1 MSKDIDIVRGAT
13 IPVEV
18 QAPERLR
25 SWTEQFHDEEP
36 AGPSLRGPVLAGLA
50 TIVLGIG
57 GFTTWAYSAHLDSAA
72 VASATVI
79 VDSKRKTISH
89 LEGGILKALVAHEGE
104 LVKAGQPVLLLE
116 DTRAKAELE
125 QLRARRIGL
134 EARLVRL
141 RAEQSNL
148 DDVDYPADLVA
159 AKSPVTEEVLRAERR
174 FFVAR
179 KQMLDRKIE
188 IQQKTIAQQ
197 VAELEAVKALTEAN
211 ARQAELNG
219 RELEAV
225 AGLFKKGYAARPRLT
240 ELETRQSELMGS
252 AGELA
257 SRKAKAEQAKAA
269 AELEIL
275 SLGNDFQQQVASDIQ
290 TAQLELADTVERM
303 TAATDV
309 LRRIEVASPEE
320 GVVTNIRYH
329 TPGSVITAGQP
340 ILDIVPKDQPLVVEA
355 KVSIRDVDSVRVG
368 APVQIRLTAY
378 NHRSTAPLEGK
389 LTYLSAD
396 QQVDERTDVAFY
408 VVRAEIRP
416 ESIAANSTAALYPG
430 MPAEILIIN
439 KPRRAI
445 DYFLAPITESFNR
458 AFREE

>member
-1 MSKDIDIVRGAT
+1 MKKDIDIVRSVTLPAVT
-13 IPVEV
+13 
-18 QAPERLR
+18 QAPERLK

-50 TIVLGIG
+50 TVVLGVG
-57 GFTTWAYSAHLDSAA
+57 GFTSWAYSAHLDSAA

-89 LEGGILKALVAHEGE
+89 LEGGILKAFVAHEGE

-125 QLRARRIGL
+125 QLRAKRVGL

-141 RAEQSNL
+141 RAEQKEAH
-148 DDVDYPADLVA
+148 DVEFPPKLLA
-159 AKSPVTEEVLRAERR
+159 AKSPVTQDVLSAERR

-179 KQMLDRKIE
+179 KQMFDRKVE

-197 VAELEAVKALTEAN
+197 VAELEAVKAQTEAN
-211 ARQAELNG
+211 IRQTELNG

-225 AGLFKKGYAARPRLT
+225 AGLFQKGYAPRPRLT
-240 ELETRQSELMGS
+240 ELETKQSELMGT

-275 SLGNDFQQQVASDIQ
+275 SLGNDFQQQVAADIQ
-290 TAQLELADTVERM
+290 TAQLELADTIERM

-309 LRRIEVASPEE
+309 LRRVEVVSPEE

-329 TPGSVITAGQP
+329 TPGSVITGGQP

-355 KVSIRDVDSVRVG
+355 KVGIRDVDSVHIG
-368 APVQIRLTAY
+368 APVQVRLTAY
-378 NHRSTAPLEGK
+378 NHRTTAPLQGR

-408 VVRAEIRP
+408 VVRAEILP
-416 ESIAANSTAALYPG
+416 ESIAANPTTALYPG

>member
-1 MSKDIDIVRGAT
+1 MSKDIEILRGST
-13 IPVEV
+13 TPTVMRE
-18 QAPERLR
+18 PECIK
-25 SWTEQFHDEEP
+25 SWTEQFQDEEP
-36 AGPSLRGPVLAGLA
+36 AGPSLRGPVLAGL
-50 TIVLGIG
+50 TTMILGIG
-57 GFTTWAYSAHLDSAA
+57 GFTTWAFSAHLDSAA

-125 QLRARRIGL
+125 QLRAKRIGL

-141 RAEQSNL
+141 RAEQGNL
-148 DDVDYPADLVA
+148 DDIEFPASLIA
-159 AKSPVTEEVLRAERR
+159 ANSPVTEEVLRAERR

-179 KQMLDRKIE
+179 KQMFDRKVE
-188 IQQKTIAQQ
+188 IQQKTIEQQ
-197 VAELEAVKALTEAN
+197 IAEMAAVKVQTEAN

-225 AGLFKKGYAARPRLT
+225 SGLFKKGYAARPRLT
-240 ELETRQSELMGS
+240 ELETKQSELVGA

-257 SRKAKAEQAKAA
+257 SRKAKAEQARAA
-269 AELEIL
+269 AELDIL

-303 TAATDV
+303 TAAMDV
-309 LRRIEVASPEE
+309 LRRVEVASPEE

-329 TPGSVITAGQP
+329 TPGSVITAGQA
-340 ILDIVPKDQPLVVEA
+340 IMDIVPKDQPLVVEA
-355 KVSIRDVDSVRVG
+355 KVGIRDVDSVRVG
-368 APVQIRLTAY
+368 APVQVRLTAY
-378 NHRSTAPLEGK
+378 NHRSTAPLQGR

-408 VVRAEIRP
+408 VVRAEITP
-416 ESIAANSTAALYPG
+416 ESMAANPTAALYPG
-430 MPAEILIIN
+430 MPAEVLIIN

-445 DYFLAPITESFNR
+445 DYFLAPLTESFNR